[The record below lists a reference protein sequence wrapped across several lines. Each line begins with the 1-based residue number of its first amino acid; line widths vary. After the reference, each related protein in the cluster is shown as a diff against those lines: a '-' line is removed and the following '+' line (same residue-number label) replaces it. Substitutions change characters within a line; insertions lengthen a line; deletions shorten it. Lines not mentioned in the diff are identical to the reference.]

1 MLLNCKQCDKN
12 INEWFLHYTVCVL
25 SPLASKMA
33 LRTRRLAQMKVY
45 FFPFVGR
52 LMHRNAQNCY
62 WMLIKIKKSLGNLI
76 EHAIFRLSTQINAY
90 FLLMNNKRFSW
101 KNCDS
106 PSSKF
111 KLEREI
117 SWWQTHKLIILM
129 ITERLMI
136 TATRNLPR
144 NWLRCYDLLLIPHG
158 NFKPLIR

>member
-12 INEWFLHYTVCVL
+12 INEWFLHCNVCVL
-25 SPLASKMA
+25 SPLAFKMA

-45 FFPFVGR
+45 FFPLIGR

-129 ITERLMI
+129 ITQRTARPRLEIYPETGWGVM
-136 TATRNLPR
+136 T
-144 NWLRCYDLLLIPHG
+144 CYSYHTEILNP
-158 NFKPLIR
+158 